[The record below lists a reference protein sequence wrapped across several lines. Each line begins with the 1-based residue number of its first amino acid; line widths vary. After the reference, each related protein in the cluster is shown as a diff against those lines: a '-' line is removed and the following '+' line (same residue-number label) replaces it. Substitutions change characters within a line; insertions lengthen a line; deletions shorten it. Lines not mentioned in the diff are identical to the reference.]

1 MSVIEIKN
9 LSKWYGQVIGINNIS
24 LTIKPGV
31 TGFLGPNGAGK
42 STLLKIL
49 TGQLKQSKG
58 GATLWGETVWNNH
71 KLNKQIGYCPELDAL
86 YNHLSGFDFVS
97 YMVQMHGFSKS
108 EAKKQA
114 IAAIETMDMLQ
125 NKDKRINAYSKGMRQ
140 RIKLAQAIAHKPDLL
155 FLDEPLAGMDPLGR
169 RDTIK
174 LIKEWGNQ
182 GKTVVVS
189 SHILHEVEEMTDTIL
204 LINHGNIIAEGNIY
218 EVRRLID
225 SHPLQVTIGCDKPHL
240 LTSRLLEFDDV
251 LSVQFDREKSEV
263 CIETTRPEEF
273 HRRLP
278 RLALDN
284 KVAIFSLMSPDENLQ
299 AVFEYLVLGK

>member
-1 MSVIEIKN
+1 MNIIEIKN

-24 LTIKPGV
+24 LTISPGV

-49 TGQLKQSKG
+49 TGQLKPSKG
-58 GATLWGETVWNNH
+58 GATLWGETIWNNH
-71 KLNKQIGYCPELDAL
+71 TLNKQIGYCPELDAL
-86 YNHLSGFDFVS
+86 YNHLTGFEFVR

-108 EAKKQA
+108 EAKNRAMKA
-114 IAAIETMDMLQ
+114 IKIVDMLQ
-125 NKDKRINAYSKGMRQ
+125 NKDKRVGAYSKGMRQ
-140 RIKLAQAIAHKPDLL
+140 RIKLAQAIAHEPELL

-169 RDTIK
+169 RDTIQ
-174 LIKEWGNQ
+174 LIKEWGAQ
-182 GKTVVVS
+182 GKTVIVS

-204 LINHGNIIAEGNIY
+204 LINHGNIIAEGNIF

-225 SHPLQVTIGCDKPHL
+225 SHPLQVTICCDRPHL
-240 LTSRLLEFDDV
+240 LTSKLLEYDDV
-251 LSVQFDREKSEV
+251 LSVKFDREHSEV
-263 CIETTRPEEF
+263 CIQTTQPEEF

-284 KVAIFSLMSPDENLQ
+284 KVTVYSLVSPDENLQ